1 MRSCSYDGFSP
12 LRALYVRSRIFKCF
26 LHFSHFTGSKW
37 RGAETGQIGS
47 LLLIPNGPLA
57 GVFWI
62 SSRLLKAILPFTL
75 IHGLLRL
82 FQNSFNAYFVNLCFP
97 DSKLSLHG
105 VHFLLFLWSGT
116 TSIQWYDC
124 MVVSAEADRCC
135 RLNNG
140 LQCLTLNLQS
150 EISGS
155 ISQSLKDRELLGCYM
170 FRDDVYLIFS
180 TMQQIIASE
189 WPHRPNLCFLLSHP
203 PLFSLCFFQAFD
215 RRRLANQGVTWRVSA
230 SPHFSRRKTNTEKR
244 ERGREERKEKS
255 ASHLLLAA
263 VPAAH
268 SHRL

>member
-1 MRSCSYDGFSP
+1 MCWQWTLGLLGWASCSRKAWRWETCRKTD
-12 LRALYVRSRIFKCF
+12 RERERHKTAWK
-26 LHFSHFTGSKW
+26 TGH
-37 RGAETGQIGS
+37 TVI
-47 LLLIPNGPLA
+47 
-57 GVFWI
+57 
-62 SSRLLKAILPFTL
+62 IL
-75 IHGLLRL
+75 
-82 FQNSFNAYFVNLCFP
+82 NAYFVNLCFP

-124 MVVSAEADRCC
+124 TVVSAEADRCC

-155 ISQSLKDRELLGCYM
+155 ISQSLKDRELLGCCM

-180 TMQQIIASE
+180 AMQQIIASE

-215 RRRLANQGVTWRVSA
+215 RRRLK
-230 SPHFSRRKTNTEKR
+230 SR
-244 ERGREERKEKS
+244 
-255 ASHLLLAA
+255 SHLEGLRQ
-263 VPAAH
+263 
-268 SHRL
+268 STF